1 MTTRHSRSG
10 NSPGSR
16 QALSQGDYI
25 SASAEEYMVRKARK
39 ADTIPMSPARGPW
52 RRALYIRRYSIPFG
66 LHFALPDLRAF
77 ALSYSNSGHR
87 SICSM
92 NDSRPSTPAPPSS
105 SQGRNLQVHAPHG
118 ATTSVDASS
127 RSSTIVDQGEPTE
140 GDGED
145 VNSTFAREAYGPP
158 DGEKPQDPF
167 EVTIGPDD
175 PQNPKT
181 WSRPYRWYLTM
192 LAAVLLLNAY
202 VVS

>member
-1 MTTRHSRSG
+1 MGPGGGHFIYDATLYRLGYTLLCRICVRS
-10 NSPGSR
+10 
-16 QALSQGDYI
+16 LSH
-25 SASAEEYMVRKARK
+25 
-39 ADTIPMSPARGPW
+39 TP
-52 RRALYIRRYSIPFG
+52 
-66 LHFALPDLRAF
+66 
-77 ALSYSNSGHR
+77 NSGRR

-92 NDSRPSTPAPPSS
+92 NDSRPSTPTPPSS
-105 SQGRNLQVHAPHG
+105 SQGRNLQVHAPDG